1 LCTIRAI
8 FGARRPSAL
17 SDRSS
22 KAYKLFWKGVSRE
35 HLWCELAKASCMAH
49 EPGPWTGRTDVGPR
63 PVAGGVVA
71 FSAFALEI
79 ATTVRWPAR
88 RWQSDGSS
96 F

>member
-1 LCTIRAI
+1 MCILRAI

-17 SDRSS
+17 SERSP
-22 KAYKLFWKGVSRE
+22 KAYKLFWKGVSSE

-49 EPGPWTGRTDVGPR
+49 EPGPWTGRTDVGPD
-63 PVAGGVVA
+63 AGGVAA

-79 ATTVRWPAR
+79 ATPVRWPAG
-88 RWQSDGSS
+88 RWQSDGWS